1 MVRVFSILV
10 DPLGPLAGQRLDT
23 HEFVKFIQK
32 SGGKVFGPVDAG
44 SAKGAQIGKV
54 TAEQLGQFYKGIL
67 QNNVL
72 TIQVS
77 SAIQKPQ
84 AVSLS
89 LTDSARQQLK
99 KPQIFFPHEIGPCS
113 NADMSR

>member
-1 MVRVFSILV
+1 MFA
-10 DPLGPLAGQRLDT
+10 PWQRLVDT

-32 SGGKVFGPVDAG
+32 SGGKVFGPVDAT
-44 SAKGAQIGKV
+44 SAKGAQVGRV
-54 TAEQLGQFYKGIL
+54 MAEQLGQFYRGIL
-67 QNNVL
+67 ENNVM

-77 SAIQKPQ
+77 STIQKPQ
-84 AVSLS
+84 AVGLS
-89 LTDSARQQLK
+89 LTDSAPQQLK